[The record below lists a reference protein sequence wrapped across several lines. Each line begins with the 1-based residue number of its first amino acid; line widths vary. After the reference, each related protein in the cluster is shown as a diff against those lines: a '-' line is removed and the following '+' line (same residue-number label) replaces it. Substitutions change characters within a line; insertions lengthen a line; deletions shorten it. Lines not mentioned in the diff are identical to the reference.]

1 MDKTEF
7 ARYNIFISLTLN
19 NLLKKI
25 LPDRQSILALLCGSF
40 YALGFA
46 PFHYQSCLY
55 LGLLA
60 FFFILKTEIKT
71 FRTGLYFGIGC
82 GIIGISWVYV
92 SIFEYGHLP
101 ESLSIILTILFV
113 VFLSLYYACFACLN
127 QFVTSI
133 YPALWF
139 WPLSIAASWCCLEWL
154 RAHIF
159 GGFPW
164 LMIGFSALNTPL
176 EHLLPWFGI
185 YGPAFFICL
194 GLGYFILAMIHQRL
208 YTILGVTIFLLPQ
221 YLPIPNNVHSAPKK
235 FDIALIQGNVA
246 MHDKWNEDLFW
257 RQFSYYFGEIQQL
270 LKPNQ
275 IVILPEAAISVP
287 SSYIGRE
294 LKKLNQM
301 ANLQHS
307 ALLIGIPKPSNLS
320 TDSFYNAMI
329 GLGQAKGDYHKQ
341 QLVLFGEIIPK
352 IWHPLFKALQIPIVS
367 TESGSHHQLAI
378 EVFNHPIASLIC
390 YELAYPEILRRQL
403 PKAEMIVSLSDDGW
417 FGHSSA
423 LYQHLEMAQT
433 LAFMAQRPHIFVN
446 NNGLS
451 SIIGPNGKII
461 KQIPAWQSGH
471 TEGEITTKS
480 SIVPW
485 MIWGD
490 QPILYLSL
498 FIIAIS
504 SLFHLMQ
511 KKKLK
516 TSSED
521 PCIESELN

>member
-1 MDKTEF
+1 M
-7 ARYNIFISLTLN
+7 
-19 NLLKKI
+19 
-25 LPDRQSILALLCGSF
+25 LALLCGAL

-55 LGLLA
+55 LGLLI
-60 FFFILKTEIKT
+60 FFFMLKKQDKV
-71 FRTGLYFGIGC
+71 FRAGLYFGIGS
-82 GIIGISWVYV
+82 GLVGISWVYV

-101 ESLSIILTILFV
+101 EWLSALLTIIFI
-113 VFLSLYYACFACLN
+113 VFLSLYYAGFARLN
-127 QFVTSI
+127 QFVSSR
-133 YPALWF
+133 YSASWF
-139 WPLSIAASWCCLEWL
+139 WPLGLAACWCCLEWL

-164 LMIGFSALNTPL
+164 LMLGFSALNTPI

-194 GLGYFILAMIHQRL
+194 GLGYFVLAILNQGL
-208 YTILGVTIFLLPQ
+208 YAILGVCIFLIPQ
-221 YLPIPNNVHSAPKK
+221 YLPIHYTENSDKK
-235 FDIALIQGNVA
+235 QFHIALVQGNVA

-257 RQFSYYFGEIQQL
+257 RQYSYYFGEIQQL

-287 SSYIGRE
+287 SSYIHRE
-294 LKKLNQM
+294 LKQLNQM
-301 ANLQHS
+301 ALMRHS
-307 ALLIGIPKPSNLS
+307 ALLIGIPKPTTVSV
-320 TDSFYNAMI
+320 DSFYNAMI
-329 GLGQAKGDYHKQ
+329 GLGEAKGDYHKQ

-352 IWHPLFKALQIPIVS
+352 IWHPLFRALNIPVVS
-367 TESGSHHQLAI
+367 TIPGSHQQASI

-403 PKAEMIVSLSDDGW
+403 PQAEMIVSLSDDGW

-433 LAFMAQRPHIFVN
+433 LAFMAQRPHVFVN

-451 SIIGPNGKII
+451 SIIGSNGRIL
-461 KQIPAWQSGH
+461 KQVPAWKSGH
-471 TEGEITTKS
+471 TVGDISTES

-485 MIWGD
+485 MLWGD
-490 QPILYLSL
+490 QPILYLCL
-498 FIIAIS
+498 IILTS
-504 SLFHLMQ
+504 SLVLHLEQ
-511 KKKLK
+511 KRKLK
-516 TSSED
+516 IKTTTQFI
-521 PCIESELN
+521 PSELN